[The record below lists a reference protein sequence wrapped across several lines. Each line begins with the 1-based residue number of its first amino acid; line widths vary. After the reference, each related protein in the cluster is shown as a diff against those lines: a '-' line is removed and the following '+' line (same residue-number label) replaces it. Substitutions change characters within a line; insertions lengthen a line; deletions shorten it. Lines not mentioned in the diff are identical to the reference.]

1 MEAIVSA
8 IAFFALCAL
17 LFAASVTD
25 IRERK
30 IPNWLVAAIAA
41 LWLVWRIVQRVIGTV
56 PMTHFFTDLMAAFVF
71 ALALLALTA
80 IAERITGKFMM
91 GGGDIKLLAAVS
103 LFLGFNGMLIA
114 LFAACIVSLAY
125 AAAHLKRGIPF
136 APCIMG
142 GTLLASLL
150 V

>member
-8 IAFFALCAL
+8 IAFLALCAL

-30 IPNWLVAAIAA
+30 IPNWLVASIVG
-41 LWLVWRIVQRVIGTV
+41 LWLVWRTALIALGVSSLASLASNLAGAI
-56 PMTHFFTDLMAAFVF
+56 VF
-71 ALALLALTA
+71 AAGLLIVTA
-80 IAERITGKFMM
+80 VAERLTGKFMM

-103 LFLGFNGMLIA
+103 LFLGFNGILVA
-114 LFAACIVSLAY
+114 LFVACLISFAY

-142 GTLLASLL
+142 GTLLAMLAL
-150 V
+150 

>member
-8 IAFFALCAL
+8 IAFLALCAL

-30 IPNWLVAAIAA
+30 IPNWLVASIVG
-41 LWLVWRIVQRVIGTV
+41 LWLVWRTALIALGAVEPVSLAGSFGGAI
-56 PMTHFFTDLMAAFVF
+56 VF
-71 ALALLALTA
+71 AAGLLIVTA
-80 IAERITGKFMM
+80 IAERLTGKFMM
-91 GGGDIKLLAAVS
+91 GGGDIKLLAAVA
-103 LFLGFNGMLIA
+103 LFLGFNGILVA
-114 LFAACIVSLAY
+114 LFVACLISFAY

-142 GTLLASLL
+142 GTLLAMLAL
-150 V
+150 